1 MNPGDVAGGGTVI
14 AMVVT
19 SLAAFGAGVLNYM
32 AGRDRL
38 KFDTEKKQLE
48 KAVARLEIEIKKC
61 EDERDAD
68 RAHIA
73 EIDANADDAK
83 LKAAKLE
90 GEVSSLRQE
99 VDRNRVEIDQLRSRM
114 YGDK

>member
-1 MNPGDVAGGGTVI
+1 MSVTPTV
-14 AMVVT
+14 
-19 SLAAFGAGVLNYM
+19 L
-32 AGRDRL
+32 
-38 KFDTEKKQLE
+38 
-48 KAVARLEIEIKKC
+48 
-61 EDERDAD
+61 
-68 RAHIA
+68 
-73 EIDANADDAK
+73 IDANADDAK